1 MFLLKSSK
9 GLGHVNSYYG
19 RSLYKL
25 ALYNFFQLRGF
36 FKRRGPSRQLLAAT
50 IQAKGTKGEKTALIL
65 GSGPSLDL
73 LDPHKARRYFDE
85 VFVVNSYYKYHFSA
99 LLIPDFYVLSDPNF
113 FVSTN
118 KVLFHEGQEL
128 SNYLNYSSPKLIIP
142 HLNRK
147 QLPKDLSTEILFFD
161 DRELPG
167 FLGGGISPVKPRNY
181 ISMTL
186 YKALAMA
193 IHLGYKEI
201 YVLGLDNSEFAS
213 YKSSFDNK
221 VRRDSDVYF
230 ADTMKF
236 NGMPPFSNEEI
247 LPGGIAGHVQM
258 LAVFFGDLLKFPN
271 ENIFNLDENSLV
283 DAFSKIRN
291 HPSLRDNT

>member
-1 MFLLKSSK
+1 VISLKTSR

-19 RSLYKL
+19 KSLYKL
-25 ALYNFFQLRGF
+25 ALFNLFQLRGF
-36 FKRRGPSRQLLAAT
+36 FKRRGPSRHLLAAT
-50 IQAKGTKGEKTALIL
+50 IQAKGTKIERTALVL

-73 LDPHKARRYFDE
+73 LDPEKARRYFDD
-85 VFVVNSYYKYHFSA
+85 VFVVNSYYKYQYA
-99 LLIPDFYVLSDPNF
+99 GLLTPDFYVLSDPNF

-118 KVLFHEGQEL
+118 KVLFHDQQEL
-128 SNYLNYSSPKLIIP
+128 SNYLNHSRPKLIIP
-142 HLNRK
+142 HLNRN
-147 QLPKDLSTEILFFD
+147 QVPQNLRTEILFFD

-167 FLGGGISPVKPRNY
+167 FLGGGISPVKPRSY

-213 YKSSFDNK
+213 YRSSFDNK

-230 ADTMKF
+230 AESMKF

-247 LPGGIAGHVQM
+247 LPGGMAGHVQM
-258 LAVFFGDLLKFPN
+258 LAVFFGDLLKFSK
-271 ENIFNLDENSLV
+271 EKIFNLDENSLV
-283 DAFSKIRN
+283 DAFPKVRN
-291 HPSLRDNT
+291 HPSLRTHT